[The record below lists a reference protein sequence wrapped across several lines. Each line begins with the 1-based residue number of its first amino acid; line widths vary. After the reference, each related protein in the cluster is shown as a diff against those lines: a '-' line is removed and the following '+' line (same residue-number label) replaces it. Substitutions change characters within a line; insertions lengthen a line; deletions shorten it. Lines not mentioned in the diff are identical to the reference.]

1 MDKVLYCN
9 VLAFVIEPYGAVR
22 SILFSFI
29 FFSQVGNRI
38 SVTLV
43 IVFLKSDVLA
53 FVIELNGCCAI
64 LFSFIFFKQGVN
76 RFFTLTSVLKSN
88 LLAFVI

>member
-1 MDKVLYCN
+1 MDKVLYGN
-9 VLAFVIEPYGAVR
+9 VLAFVIEPNGAVR
-22 SILFSFI
+22 FILFPFI

-43 IVFLKSDVLA
+43 IVFLISDALA

-64 LFSFIFFKQGVN
+64 LFSFISF
-76 RFFTLTSVLKSN
+76 
-88 LLAFVI
+88 